1 MGLKISRKSN
11 GKEEIFFE
19 LENATHAQAGLM
31 SAEDKTKLDKDIQ
44 VQLSPAGTRNTEI
57 AAGTDY
63 TVPSYT
69 VGSGRLQVFLDG
81 VLCAGGTD
89 ADSCAYKEVGASG
102 EASTTIQFHQSIATD
117 YEILVRVQ

>member
-1 MGLKISRKSN
+1 MGLRISRKSN
-11 GKEEIFFE
+11 GKEEILFE
-19 LENATHAQAGLM
+19 LDSSST
-31 SAEDKTKLDKDIQ
+31 
-44 VQLSPAGTRNTEI
+44 VQLSAAGTREDDI
-57 AAGTDY
+57 AANTDY

>member
-11 GKEEIFFE
+11 GKEEIFFA
-19 LENATHAQAGLM
+19 LENATYAQAGLM
-31 SAEDKTKLDKDIQ
+31 SAEDKAKLDKDIQ

-63 TVPSYT
+63 GVPAYI
-69 VGSGRLQVFLDG
+69 VGAGTLQVFLDG
-81 VLCAGGTD
+81 VLCAGGNDTET
-89 ADSCAYKEVGASG
+89 CAYKEVGTPGQESAV
-102 EASTTIQFHQSIATD
+102 IRFHQAISTD